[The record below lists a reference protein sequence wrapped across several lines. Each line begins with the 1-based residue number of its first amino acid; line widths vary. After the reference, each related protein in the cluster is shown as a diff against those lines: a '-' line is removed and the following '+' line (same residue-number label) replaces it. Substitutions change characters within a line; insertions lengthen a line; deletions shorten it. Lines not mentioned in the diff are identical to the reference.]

1 MAGAAGHP
9 PGGAPCRAE
18 RPARDGA
25 GVRGLGEL
33 RPLDRYVVKEFW
45 KIFVTTALGFPVL
58 VIIID
63 VVDHLEKYLVRHLT
77 AKQIALSY
85 LYWIPDSMFLV
96 LPAAVLF
103 ATVFSIGAF
112 TRHSEITAAKASGV
126 SFHRMVLP
134 IFAASGLV
142 MLLALALGELVPV
155 TNAKRD
161 EILEERKYRPGQNRF
176 NFAYAAREGRV
187 YKIGNLTLERGAID
201 VLEIER
207 KGIGPDYP
215 TILIAARTARWD
227 TLAARWTLAGGTVHV
242 APDSV
247 RDFAFEFD
255 SLRDAKFTEAPVDLT
270 ALPRSPD
277 QMRFAEL
284 RRFIHSLER
293 SGGNVNELKVELS
306 LKLAIPVT
314 CLIIALFGAP
324 LATSTQR
331 GGTALGIGVSLATT
345 ILFLMLIQITKAVGQ
360 GGVIPPYLAAWLPSL
375 LFGAVG
381 TVLLTKV
388 RT

>member
-1 MAGAAGHP
+1 
-9 PGGAPCRAE
+9 
-18 RPARDGA
+18 
-25 GVRGLGEL
+25 
-33 RPLDRYVVKEFW
+33 
-45 KIFVTTALGFPVL
+45 
-58 VIIID
+58 
-63 VVDHLEKYLVRHLT
+63 
-77 AKQIALSY
+77 
-85 LYWIPDSMFLV
+85 MFLV

-134 IFAASGLV
+134 IFAASSLV
-142 MLLALALGELVPV
+142 MLLALGLGELVPV

-161 EILEERKYRPGQNRF
+161 QIIEDHRYRPGQNRF
-176 NFAYAAREGRV
+176 NFAYAASEGRV
-187 YKIGNLTLERGAID
+187 YKVGTLTLERRTID
-201 VLEIER
+201 GLEIER
-207 KGIGPDYP
+207 KGVSPEYP
-215 TILIAARTARWD
+215 TILIAARAAQWD
-227 TLAARWTLAGGTVHV
+227 SLTGRWTLQSGTLHIV
-242 APDSV
+242 PDSA
-247 RDFAFEFD
+247 RDFAFGFD
-255 SLRDAKFTEAPVDLT
+255 SLYDAKFTEAPVDLT
-270 ALPRSPD
+270 ALPRLPD

-284 RRFIHSLER
+284 RRFIHSAER
-293 SGGNVNELKVELS
+293 SGMNVNELKVELS

-375 LFGAVG
+375 LFGTVG
-381 TVLLTKV
+381 AVLLTRV

>member
-1 MAGAAGHP
+1 
-9 PGGAPCRAE
+9 
-18 RPARDGA
+18 
-25 GVRGLGEL
+25 
-33 RPLDRYVVKEFW
+33 
-45 KIFVTTALGFPVL
+45 
-58 VIIID
+58 
-63 VVDHLEKYLVRHLT
+63 
-77 AKQIALSY
+77 
-85 LYWIPDSMFLV
+85 V

-134 IFAASGLV
+134 IFAASSLV
-142 MLLALALGELVPV
+142 MMLGLGLGELVPV
-155 TNAKRD
+155 TNARRD
-161 EILEERKYRPGQNRF
+161 EILEERKYHPGQNRF

-187 YKIGNLTLERGAID
+187 YKIGNLTIERRAID
-201 VLEIER
+201 MLEIER
-207 KGIGPDYP
+207 KGVSAEYP
-215 TILIAARTARWD
+215 TVLIATRTAQWD
-227 TLAARWTLAGGTVHV
+227 TVSRRWTLVGGTLHIV
-242 APDSV
+242 PDSA
-247 RDFAFEFD
+247 RDFAFAFD
-255 SLRDAKFTEAPVDLT
+255 SARDAKLTEAPVELT

-284 RRFIHSLER
+284 RRYILAGER
-293 SGGNVNELKVELS
+293 SGMNVNELKVELS

-375 LFGAVG
+375 LFGGVG